1 MKTTTDTA
9 ELHQTDSNRDP
20 DVRKLIEELDDI
32 VTQTGTWLSQAQENE
47 RTLLAEWDGQSEDGR
62 KWDTNYNRAVAPFD
76 GCADTRNRLTDA
88 AVDEL
93 TMLQVSAV
101 FDAEPQAIQQEA
113 GDAATAGKVGTLL
126 KYEVR
131 QRMHSELWD
140 ETNFLA
146 SWLNSFGHAVMWTR
160 WQDAWTTGTETL
172 TMDMLVAWLAEQQ
185 SAEMPEPM
193 QQDPALEQGILEQ
206 ASMVTQEIIQN
217 PETMKQAA
225 ALIMQRFPV
234 LSVKRAQRVAE
245 DLRKSG
251 TSTFRLPVK
260 RAGRPSVLALMP
272 GIDIHYRWW
281 CDKVHEAP
289 VVYVIETLPEHKLR
303 GKTTTEGWS
312 QEFIDAMLA
321 IGPTPCLDMGAVAK
335 IGKLHTEG
343 RRHFERAASSRLNAK
358 MNEMRGYYQVVRAFV
373 HSVDED
379 GIEALHEV
387 VYHPSVGTTKKGKK
401 GKPEPLIALTRLVD
415 YYHEG
420 GCFVGFRRE
429 YKTRK
434 VFESRGVPELGGSSQ
449 WLLKKSRDARIDRSD
464 LATSPPVR
472 TSIKMGKGER
482 LGDIGIRPGG
492 RVYDARGEQTT
503 FMEVPRFDGGSVES
517 DNAVLLEHANLL
529 GLEHANLPPNKIMM
543 HRQYIVK
550 GFLVQYREVLL
561 RILALDQRYM
571 DPLFVS
577 RVIGSGEQPFSVS
590 RAEIAGQFDVNLKFD
605 VRMLDIEYVKARWNV
620 VREAMA
626 NDRSGVMRDPV
637 FTKWVVSSIDSGLA
651 DLGFDDP
658 QAAVDKDVK
667 ELHELLSNAM
677 NGFYG
682 KPKNGGNA
690 QALLTEIDNQLAT
703 NARMYAAMQEDPAF
717 AEYVQALRDKYSFDL
732 QQFDNAETGRSGWT
746 FEDAGSKAGV
756 GRGQMLPQ
764 G

>member
-1 MKTTTDTA
+1 MKTLTTDTA

-20 DVRKLIEELDDI
+20 DVRKLMEELTDI
-32 VTQTGTWLSQAQENE
+32 VTQTGTWLAQAQENE
-47 RTLLAEWDGQSEDGR
+47 MTQLAIWEGQSEDGR
-62 KWDTNYNRAVAPFD
+62 KWDKNYHTPVAPFD
-76 GCADTRNRLTDA
+76 GCSDTRNRLTDA

-93 TMLQVSAV
+93 AMLQVSAV

-113 GDAATAGKVGTLL
+113 HDASTASKVGTLL
-126 KYEVR
+126 KYEIR
-131 QRMHSELWD
+131 QRMHAELWE

-146 SWLNSFGHAVMWTR
+146 SWLNSCGHAVMWTR
-160 WQDAWTTGTETL
+160 WQEAWATGEETL
-172 TMDMLVAWLAEQQ
+172 EMDMLVAWLAEQRQ
-185 SAEMPEPM
+185 AELPEEL
-193 QQDPALEQGILEQ
+193 QQNEQVAAGILEQ
-206 ASMVTQEIIQN
+206 STVVTQELLAN
-217 PETMKQAA
+217 PTMDEQAA
-225 ALIMQRFPV
+225 ALIIQRYPV
-234 LSVKRAQRVAE
+234 LSPARAARIVV
-245 DLRKSG
+245 DLRKNG
-251 TSTFRLPVK
+251 RATFRLPVK
-260 RAGRPSVLALMP
+260 KAGRPAAKALFP
-272 GIDIHYRWW
+272 GIDVHYRWW
-281 CDKVHEAP
+281 CDKIQEAP
-289 VVYVIETLPEHKLR
+289 TIYVIETLPEHKLR
-303 GKTTTEGWS
+303 AMVRTERWS
-312 QEFIDAMLA
+312 QSFIDEMLA
-321 IGPTPCLDMGAVAK
+321 IGPTPCIDLGAVAK

-343 RRHFERAASSRLNAK
+343 RKHFDRNASARMNAK
-358 MNEMRGYYQVVRAFV
+358 MNEMRSYYQVVRAFV
-373 HSVDED
+373 RSVDED
-379 GIEALHEV
+379 GVEAQHEV
-387 VYHPSVGTTKKGKK
+387 VYHPAIGVKGKRR

-415 YYHEG
+415 DYHDG

-434 VFESRGVPELGGSSQ
+434 IFESRGVPEIGGSAQ
-449 WLLKKSRDARIDRSD
+449 WQLKKRRDASIDRSD

-472 TSIKMGKGER
+472 TSIRMGKGER

-492 RVYDARGEQTT
+492 RVYDQRGDRTE
-503 FMEVPRFDGGSVES
+503 FMETPRFDAGGVEA

-529 GLEHANLPPNKIMM
+529 GLEHAGLPPGKLML
-543 HRQYIVK
+543 HRQYVVK

-577 RVIGSGEQPFSVS
+577 RVIGTGDQPFSVS

-658 QAAVDKDVK
+658 QSAVDKDVK
-667 ELHELLSNAM
+667 ELHELLSNGM

-682 KPKNGGNA
+682 RPKNGGNA
-690 QALLTEIDNQLAT
+690 QALLAEIDNQLAT
-703 NARMYAAMQEDPAF
+703 NPRMYAAMQQDPNF
-717 AEYVQALRDKYSFDL
+717 AHYVAALKEKYTFDL
-732 QQFDNAETGRSGWT
+732 QQFQNAETGRSGWT

-756 GRGQMLPQ
+756 GRGMPQ